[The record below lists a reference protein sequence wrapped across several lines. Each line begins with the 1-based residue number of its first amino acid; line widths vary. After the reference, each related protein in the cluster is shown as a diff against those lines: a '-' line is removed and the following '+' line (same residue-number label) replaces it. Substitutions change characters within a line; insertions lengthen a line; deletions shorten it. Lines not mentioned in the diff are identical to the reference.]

1 MDQNMKEILQRVKV
15 GAATAAEAVSR
26 AADAAT
32 QKAGELADT
41 TKLNLQLF
49 DRNTELEALFK
60 DLGKIVYLTHTGVE
74 VEEQELESKVT
85 RIDEIYGEMARIR
98 GKLAA
103 KKGSVECPV
112 CGSDCQQEDA
122 FCRHCGSVLR

>member
-32 QKAGELADT
+32 QKAGELADA

-60 DLGKIVYLTHTGVE
+60 DLGKIVYLTHTGAE
-74 VEEQELESKVT
+74 TDEAALEEKLAQIDEKYAQLSALKEEQE
-85 RIDEIYGEMARIR
+85 
-98 GKLAA
+98 AA
-103 KKGSVECPV
+103 KATVICPV
-112 CGSDCQQEDA
+112 CGKSCDKNDLY
-122 FCRHCGSVLR
+122 CRVCGEKLR